1 MPHPDE
7 GQIQAWLDD
16 ELEPEA
22 RSGVGEH
29 VEACA
34 DCAGLAELLR
44 RQSDA
49 FSHAMLAIDDEA
61 VTLADPGPLPVAA
74 ALPAERRH
82 RVRATGWSLARA
94 AGLVLV
100 AAGAAA
106 ALVPGSPV
114 REWIE
119 GLAMGDAG
127 IEAPIPA
134 PPGSA
139 AEKPATFLP
148 AAGISVS
155 PVDGAVAV
163 RLRGF
168 AESSTVYVRLTD
180 APGASVR
187 VERVEEAPRFV
198 TGPGVLEV
206 IGQAEGEI
214 WVELPRSIRD
224 AVVEVDGEEAVRLEE
239 GRLVLLWPSMA
250 SAHGDVRFRIGG

>member
-7 GQIQAWLDD
+7 GQIQAWLDG

-22 RSGVGEH
+22 GSGVGEH
-29 VEACA
+29 MESCT
-34 DCAGLAELLR
+34 DCAAAADLLR
-44 RQSDA
+44 RQSDG
-49 FSHAMLAIDDEA
+49 FSRAMLAIDEEA
-61 VTLADPGPLPVAA
+61 VTVADPGPLPVAA
-74 ALPAERRH
+74 ALSAVRRH
-82 RVRATGWSLARA
+82 PVRATGWSLARA

-114 REWIE
+114 REWLE
-119 GLAMGDAG
+119 GLAMTDAG

-134 PPGSA
+134 PPEAPS
-139 AEKPATFLP
+139 EVPATAVP
-148 AAGISVS
+148 AAGISVA
-155 PVDGAVAV
+155 PVGGEVAV

-168 AESSTVYVRLTD
+168 GESSTVYVRLTD
-180 APGASVR
+180 APRASVR
-187 VERVEEAPRFV
+187 VEQVEEAPRFV

-224 AVVEVDGEEAVRLEE
+224 AVVEVDGEEAVRLED
-239 GRLVLLWPSMA
+239 GRLVLLWPSMGTA
-250 SAHGDVRFRIGG
+250 RGDVRFRIGG